1 MGVPIT
7 IVGNLTGD
15 PELRSTPSGAA
26 VASFSVAVNERRR
39 NAQTQEWEDTG
50 TSYYRVEA
58 WRSLAENVAA
68 SLRRGMAVVVT
79 GEQSIEVYERKDGGT
94 GTSVRVRA
102 QSAGPDLR
110 YATAVVQRHG
120 RQGGPGARSGQHG
133 PGAQDARTPNAGTG
147 TGFESGSAAGVEDP
161 WGTGRL
167 EGAPF

>member
-7 IVGNLTGD
+7 IVGNMTND
-15 PELRSTPSGAA
+15 PELRSTPGGAA
-26 VASFSVAVNERRR
+26 VANFSVAVNERRR

-50 TSYYRVEA
+50 TSFYRVEA
-58 WRSLAENVAA
+58 WRSLAENVAT

-110 YATAVVQRHG
+110 HASAAVTRNE
-120 RQGGPGARSGQHG
+120 RQGGHG
-133 PGAQDARTPNAGTG
+133 PD
-147 TGFESGSAAGVEDP
+147 GSRNGSTRQGGQGSDQLVGAGVEDP
-161 WGTGRL
+161 WSTGA
-167 EGAPF
+167 GQYDQPAF